1 MIRENQSFVTEFI
14 LLGFSSDPTVQCV
27 LFLIFLFIYVFTL
40 LGNVTIIFIVTTDS
54 LLQKPMYYFIRNLS
68 FLEICYTSVNVP
80 KMLVNFLVEDKSIS
94 FFACATQL
102 YFFSLLGVAECCLLA
117 VMSYDRYVAIC
128 CPLHYSTI
136 MKKTT
141 CAYLVGGSWIT
152 GIVSM
157 FGQTVLVFSLP
168 FCGPNR
174 IDHFFCDVP
183 PILKLSCRDTSQI
196 EISIFI
202 DSVILILMPF
212 VFILVSYIRILST
225 ILRIRSTEGRQ
236 KAFSTCASHLTSVC
250 LFYGTATLTYLL
262 PESSHSPIVD
272 KLFALFYAVLTPM
285 LNPLIYSLR
294 NKEVLGVLKKR
305 INRNRNLKSLQ
316 KESCCHLRQ

>member
-14 LLGFSSDPTVQCV
+14 LLGFSSDPTVQCL
-27 LFLIFLFIYVFTL
+27 LFLIFLFLYVFTL

-80 KMLVNFLVEDKSIS
+80 KMLVNFLVEDKSVS
-94 FFACATQL
+94 FFACATQM
-102 YFFSLLGVAECCLLA
+102 YFFLFLGVAECCLLA

-128 CPLHYSTI
+128 SPLHYSTI
-136 MKKTT
+136 MKKKT
-141 CAYLVGGSWIT
+141 CAFLVAGSWIS

-157 FGQTVLVFSLP
+157 LVPTVLVFSLP

-174 IDHFFCDVP
+174 IDHFFCDIP
-183 PILKLSCRDTSQI
+183 PILKLSCHDTFQI
-196 EISIFI
+196 EIAVFI
-202 DSVILILMPF
+202 NSVILILMPF
-212 VFILVSYIRILST
+212 LFILVSYIRILST
-225 ILRIRSTEGRQ
+225 ILRIRSAEGRQ

-250 LFYGTATLTYLL
+250 LFYGTAMLTYLL
-262 PESSHSPIVD
+262 PKSSHSPIVD
-272 KLFALFYAVLTPM
+272 KLFALFYAALIPM

-294 NKEVLGVLKKR
+294 NKEVLGVLNKR
-305 INRNRNLKSLQ
+305 INRNRNLKSS
-316 KESCCHLRQ
+316 K